1 MTLAFTKSFS
11 VNFMYDNYW
20 LANVKD
26 AIYNGSGKL
35 IARSTTGTAGRHVG
49 QETDVYGTYKYKH
62 FTFGAGY
69 GYFFSGQFIQKTTLG
84 VGPTY
89 VYVFHTYSI

>member
-1 MTLAFTKSFS
+1 
-11 VNFMYDNYW
+11 MYDNYW

-26 AIYNGSGKL
+26 GLYNGSGKQ
-35 IARSTTGTAGRHVG
+35 IVRSATGAAGRHVG
-49 QETDVYGTYKYKH
+49 QETDVFGTYKYGH

-69 GYFFSGQFIQKTTLG
+69 GHVFPGEFIQKATPG

-89 VYVFHTYSI
+89 LYVFHTYSL